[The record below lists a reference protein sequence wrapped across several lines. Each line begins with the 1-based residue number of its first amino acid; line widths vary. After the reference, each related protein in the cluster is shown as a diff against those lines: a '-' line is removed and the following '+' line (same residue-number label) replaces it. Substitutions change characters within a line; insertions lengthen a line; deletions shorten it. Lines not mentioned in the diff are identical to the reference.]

1 MLENS
6 SKWIAMQMGRLGK
19 ATSYMEMPIIWGLPR
34 QLSDKES
41 TCQCRRRRRLGFNP
55 WVRKIPW
62 SRKWQPLQYS
72 CLENSMDRGA
82 WWATVHGV
90 TKSQRWLSKWAPI
103 HTCYFEAKVDKI
115 TCPQWAKKISHK
127 FVLYNCESVYVL
139 DIHSFVLYFGF
150 HI

>member
-6 SKWIAMQMGRLGK
+6 LKWIAMQMGRLGK
-19 ATSYMEMPIIWGLPR
+19 ATSYVEMPIIWGLPR

-62 SRKWQPLQYS
+62 SRKWQPLQNS
-72 CLENSMDRGA
+72 CLENFMDRGA

-90 TKSQRWLSKWAPI
+90 TKSQRWLSNWAPI
-103 HTCYFEAKVDKI
+103 HACYFEAKVDKI
-115 TCPQWAKKISHK
+115 TCPQWAKSSHK
-127 FVLYNCESVYVL
+127 FVLYTCESVYVL
-139 DIHSFVLYFGF
+139 DIHSFVLYFRF